1 MHYYTYPVQLNQK
14 EMKRGLITICQCFR
28 FHRFWGLW
36 HYSKIARD
44 SEINILLLINKKV
57 HCLEISHPFITQDP
71 VLEQWLGSGKKT
83 FECRVIPVGTFHSIN
98 SVGQAHHW
106 MLCSWGIRQ
115 QSFWPLSSEVRT
127 IYQDSIPGSS
137 CARGGCTQ
145 PNVKGCWSTRD
156 SLSFTKTSDL
166 DFQVLQG
173 IMVLVMD
180 CHIQTFWVWQEHASA
195 TLSTLHFF
203 LLLLNTWIYS

>member
-1 MHYYTYPVQLNQK
+1 MYYYTYPVQLNQK

-36 HYSKIARD
+36 HYSKIAKD
-44 SEINILLLINKKV
+44 SEINISLLINKKV
-57 HCLEISHPFITQDP
+57 HCLEISHPSITQDP
-71 VLEQWLGSGKKT
+71 VLEQWLGSGKNIWVQSHS
-83 FECRVIPVGTFHSIN
+83 CRHIPLHGFSGPDTSLDALQLRNNTAEGLAPLFRSKNHLSGLHS
-98 SVGQAHHW
+98 W
-106 MLCSWGIRQ
+106 FLMC
-115 QSFWPLSSEVRT
+115 P
-127 IYQDSIPGSS
+127 
-137 CARGGCTQ
+137 RGACTQ

-195 TLSTLHFF
+195 ALSALHFF
-203 LLLLNTWIYS
+203 LLTLNTWIYS

>member
-36 HYSKIARD
+36 HYSKIAKD

-57 HCLEISHPFITQDP
+57 HCLEISHPSITPDP

-83 FECRVIPVGTFHSIN
+83 IWVQSHSCGHIPFPGFSGPNTSRDALQLRNKTAEVL
-98 SVGQAHHW
+98 A
-106 MLCSWGIRQ
+106 
-115 QSFWPLSSEVRT
+115 LSSEVRT
-127 IYQDSIPGSS
+127 IYQDSIPGCS
-137 CARGGCTQ
+137 CAPGGWDCTQ

-166 DFQVLQG
+166 DFQVLQR
-173 IMVLVMD
+173 ITVSVMD
-180 CHIQTFWVWQEHASA
+180 CHIQTFWVWQEHTSA
-195 TLSTLHFF
+195 TSSTLHFF
-203 LLLLNTWIYS
+203 LLILVL